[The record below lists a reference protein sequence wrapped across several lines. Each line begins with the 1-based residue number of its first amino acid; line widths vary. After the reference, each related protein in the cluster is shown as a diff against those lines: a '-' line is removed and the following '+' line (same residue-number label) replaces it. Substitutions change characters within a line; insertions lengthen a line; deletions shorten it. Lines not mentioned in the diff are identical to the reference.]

1 MNKRM
6 ILMLLACVV
15 VFGGVFGVQVM
26 INKGMNDFFDD
37 MPMPAVSITVTD
49 AEEDTWP
56 VRLSAVGT
64 AKAVNG
70 TQLTTEAAG
79 IVNKI
84 NFRRSEERRVGKECR
99 SGGEPGEW
107 REEIA
112 NTVGGRADSNIGHDK
127 GDARDE

>member
-15 VFGGVFGVQVM
+15 VFGGVFGVQAM

-37 MPMPAVSITVTD
+37 MPMPAVSITVAD
-49 AEEDTWP
+49 AEEDTWH

-70 TQLTTEAAG
+70 NQLSKEEAG
-79 IVNKI
+79 IVNKN
-84 NFRRSEERRVGKECR
+84 NFRSC
-99 SGGEPGEW
+99 
-107 REEIA
+107 EI
-112 NTVGGRADSNIGHDK
+112 VK
-127 GDARDE
+127 ARLTHIKLDIRTLTSL